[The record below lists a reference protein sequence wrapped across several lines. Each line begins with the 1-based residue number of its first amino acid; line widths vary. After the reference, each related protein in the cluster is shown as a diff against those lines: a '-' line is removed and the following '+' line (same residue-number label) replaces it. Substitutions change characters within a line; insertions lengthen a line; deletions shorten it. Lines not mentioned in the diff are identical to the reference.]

1 MKSLA
6 ELGELCRFS
15 REEHSPNGPLSNV
28 MTQDDS
34 NATAPN
40 GLNLHTSGSASVFYR
55 VAVPSPLR
63 RVFDYLPPKSPP
75 ELTRS
80 LITTVNTA
88 SAQPG
93 TRVRIPFGARKVTG
107 IILEVVSET
116 DVPRAKLRHADS
128 VLDAEPLFSPELLAL
143 LRWAADYYQCPV
155 GEVFAAALPARLRAG
170 EGIEAAQER
179 WHTHLAKAGKEDK
192 SAVESLLSRSPRQ
205 LALYRLLLEQGPLIT
220 ENILLAGFGR
230 PMLRKLQE
238 RGLAEC
244 RAEAPAAR
252 GKFDSSKPLVNPL
265 ASALIL
271 TAEQAE
277 AVAQITARPQKFGCF
292 LLDGVTGSGK
302 TEVYMRAMAQQLAL
316 GRQCLV
322 LIPEIGLTPQTIAR
336 FTQRFTCPVVA
347 LHSGLNES
355 ERLSAWARARE
366 GSAGVIIG
374 TRSALFTPLAVPGLI
389 ILDEEHDSSFKQQDG
404 FRYSARD
411 LAVMR
416 AHAEGMPIVLGS
428 ATPSLETLQNAK
440 AGKFVHLHLPNST
453 AAVPRAAMELI
464 DIAERP
470 LQEGFSEAALARLRQ
485 HLDNGNQ
492 CLVFINRR
500 GYAPV
505 LNCTTCGWSSECDDC
520 ISQMTVHRT
529 PPRLRCHHCGV
540 SVALPRTC
548 PHCKSATLDTM
559 GLGTQKAESFLQRQ
573 FPNTPIIRVDRD
585 STRGREGLSR
595 ALERVESG
603 EPCILLGT
611 QMLAKGHHF
620 PNITLVVILEADG
633 GLFSADFRGQ
643 EQMAQLVTQVA
654 GRAGR
659 AERAGE
665 VLLQTK
671 HAAHE
676 TLQALSNESY
686 AQFSQRQLDQRLL
699 ASLPPFAHLALLR
712 FDATD
717 PAAAMGFAET
727 AAQLSVQLSED
738 PRLSVEILGPMPA
751 PMEKRAGRFRV
762 QLQLKSERRGQLQ
775 DHLKNLIANLDQ
787 VKTPPRL
794 RWSVDVDPQD
804 MI

>member
-1 MKSLA
+1 
-6 ELGELCRFS
+6 
-15 REEHSPNGPLSNV
+15 
-28 MTQDDS
+28 MTQENNTEQTTQS
-34 NATAPN
+34 LEFGASCTAP
-40 GLNLHTSGSASVFYR
+40 VFYR

-63 RVFDYLPPKSPP
+63 RAFDYLPPKVDA
-75 ELTRS
+75 L
-80 LITTVNTA
+80 A
-88 SAQPG
+88 AQPG
-93 TRVRIPFGARKVTG
+93 TRIRIPFGARKVTG
-107 IILEVVSET
+107 VILDIVTET
-116 DVPRAKLRHADS
+116 DVPPAKLRHADS
-128 VLDAEPLFSPELLAL
+128 VLDAAPLFSPELLAL
-143 LRWAADYYQCPV
+143 LRWAADYYQCPI

-170 EGIEAAQER
+170 ESIEAAQER
-179 WHTHLAKAGKEDK
+179 WRAPQNEASKQEQDA
-192 SAVESLLSRSPRQ
+192 ACSLLSRSPRQ
-205 LALYRLLLEQGPLIT
+205 LALYTLLLNNGPAPT
-220 ENILLAGFGR
+220 ADILTAGFGR

-244 RAEAPAAR
+244 LWEQPAAR
-252 GKFDSSKPLVNPL
+252 GAFDPNNSLGDSQGPPLTLN
-265 ASALIL
+265 AD
-271 TAEQAE
+271 QAG
-277 AVAQITARPQKFGCF
+277 AVAAITAKPTTFDCF

-302 TEVYMRAMAQQLAL
+302 TEVYMRAMAQQLSL

-336 FTQRFTCPVVA
+336 FTERFRCPVVA
-347 LHSGLNES
+347 LHSSLNES
-355 ERLSAWARARE
+355 ERLSAWARARD
-366 GSAGVIIG
+366 GSAGVVIG
-374 TRSALFTPLAVPGLI
+374 TRSALFTPLAKPGILI
-389 ILDEEHDSSFKQQDG
+389 IDEEHDSSFKQQDG

-416 AHAEGMPIVLGS
+416 AHAEGIPIVLGS
-428 ATPSLETLQNAK
+428 ATPSLETLHNALI
-440 AGKFVHLHLPNST
+440 GKFRHLRLPHST
-453 AAVPRAAMELI
+453 AVMPRTAIELV
-464 DIAERP
+464 DVAEKP
-470 LQEGFSEAALARLRQ
+470 LQEGFSEAALTRLKQ

-505 LNCTTCGWSSECDDC
+505 LNCTTCGWSSECNDC
-520 ISQMTVHRT
+520 IAQMTVHRT

-540 SVALPRTC
+540 SVALPRIC
-548 PHCKSATLDTM
+548 PHCKSATLDTV

-573 FPNTPIIRVDRD
+573 FPNTPVIRVDRD
-585 STRGREGLSR
+585 STRGKEGLSK
-595 ALERVESG
+595 ALARVEGG

-620 PNITLVVILEADG
+620 PNITLVIILDADG

-671 HAAHE
+671 HATHE

-686 AQFSQRQLDQRLL
+686 AQFSQRQLDQRKL

-712 FDATD
+712 FDAPD
-717 PAAAMGFAET
+717 PASATHFAET
-727 AAQLSVQLSED
+727 AAQLSVQLSKD
-738 PRLSVEILGPMPA
+738 PRLAVDLIGPMPA

-762 QLQLKSERRGQLQ
+762 QLQLKSERRGRLQ
-775 DHLKNLIANLDQ
+775 DHLNYLVANLDQ
-787 VKTPPRL
+787 VKLPPRL